1 MTLKTIKT
9 NKTNLANNTNKQINI
24 NFYLLFVETILA
36 VCVFISLSA
45 CGSGSTNTDNSNNSN
60 MQNIDRTSS
69 IATKNNKMDNDNY
82 ANLNEEYKSCT
93 GYSLRFPKD
102 FTTDSLI
109 TGEISY
115 NDTRG
120 RSLSSQF
127 IFACTYSG
135 GEDVI
140 TTSLDNCVG
149 SCDGT
154 IKHTLQLVDNV
165 RYSKSDIKITEQK
178 KVTVN
183 GQEMLKVYGSVK
195 QTDGSETGII
205 GYYTIINFKMNGTS
219 EGKQQAYWY
228 GFYENTTDEL
238 EMENYVDAMAET
250 FKESKSF

>member
-1 MTLKTIKT
+1 M
-9 NKTNLANNTNKQINI
+9 NKYTAII
-24 NFYLLFVETILA
+24 AVMA
-36 VCVFISLSA
+36 VCTSLSA
-45 CGSGSTNTDNSNNSN
+45 CGSKATSNNQTIQDTQSSIKNETNKDNSG
-60 MQNIDRTSS
+60 
-69 IATKNNKMDNDNY
+69 KLNK
-82 ANLNEEYKSCT
+82 EYKSCT
-93 GYSLRFPKD
+93 GYSLRFPKA
-102 FTTDSLI
+102 FTTDSLV

-165 RYSKSDIKITEQK
+165 RYSQPDIKITEQK

-195 QTDGSETGII
+195 QTDGNETGIV

-228 GFYENTTDEL
+228 GFYENETDRSV
-238 EMENYVDAMAET
+238 MEEYIDAMAET
-250 FKESKSF
+250 FKESKSY

>member
-1 MTLKTIKT
+1 MKKGF
-9 NKTNLANNTNKQINI
+9 K
-24 NFYLLFVETILA
+24 YSA
-36 VCVFISLSA
+36 VIATMAICASFSA
-45 CGSGSTNTDNSNNSN
+45 CTSKESANT
-60 MQNIDRTSS
+60 QNTQEIDKTSS
-69 IATKNNKMDNDNY
+69 TKTEVNKSSN
-82 ANLNEEYKSCT
+82 AKLNEEYKSCT

-102 FTTDSLI
+102 FTTDSLV

-115 NDTRG
+115 NDGRG

-127 IFACTYSG
+127 VFACTYSG

-149 SCDGT
+149 SCDAT

-165 RYSKSDIKITEQK
+165 RYSQPDIKITQQQ

-195 QTDGSETGII
+195 QTDGSETGIV
-205 GYYTIINFKMNGTS
+205 GYYTIINFKMNGTP

-228 GFYENTTDEL
+228 GFYENEADKSV
-238 EMENYVDAMAET
+238 MEEYIDAMAET
-250 FKESKSF
+250 FKESKNY